1 MTPITGGELLLK
13 TLKLEGIDRIFGVLD
28 GSYNAWLAKLDE
40 YGIDYVCPR
49 HEAAAA
55 HMAEAYARINGKP
68 AVVFGGI
75 GPGASNMISGVV
87 SAWAEGVPLIVLSG
101 QRRRNIIYP
110 ERGGNFQTA
119 DLLGLYEPVTKWQ
132 AGLRDLRRLP
142 ELMRKAFRIAL
153 SGRPGPVYIEIPE
166 DLMRG
171 TIEDELVTD
180 LWPPERYRPER
191 LGPGQPEAIRRAAEM
206 LMNAQRPTLHAGSG
220 VLWAEAWDEFMALG
234 EYIGA
239 TYTTSLAARG
249 VVSEEHP
256 RYFHTLNREAFELMR
271 AEADVALVVGSRL
284 GELDGWGKPPAW
296 SMETS
301 TIQIDVEPA
310 NIGLNRPVD
319 VAIVGDAKAALQAL
333 LAEIKALGGPK
344 SPPDMSRYEALNQEW
359 REELVEASEFA
370 GDGVNPGA
378 MVAAVREAFSDEA
391 ILAQDGGNTSLW
403 FASYAPITR
412 PRSYLYSAHFGFL
425 GTGLP
430 YAIGAK
436 FAQPEREVAL
446 VTGDGALGF
455 HMQEMETA
463 IRHGLKLTVVVSSD
477 AGWGMERS
485 SQLLAQVGRFVETEH
500 APTDYA
506 ALARAFGWR
515 GFQVETLEQLRQA
528 LAEAKESNKPAL
540 IQVTVD
546 PQANLAPPGALIF
559 GSMVYRAED

>member
-13 TLKLEGIDRIFGVLD
+13 TLKLEGVDRIFGVLD

-171 TIEDELVTD
+171 EIDDELVTD
-180 LWPPERYRPER
+180 LWPPERYRTER
-191 LGPGQPEAIRRAAEM
+191 MGPGQPEAIRKAAEM
-206 LMNAQRPTLHAGSG
+206 LMNAQRPTLHAGAG
-220 VLWAEAWDEFMALG
+220 VLWAEAWEEFMALG
-234 EYIGA
+234 EYLGA
-239 TYTTSLAARG
+239 TYTTSLTARG
-249 VVSEEHP
+249 VVPEDHP

-296 SMETS
+296 SMDTA

-310 NIGLNRPVD
+310 HIGLNRPVD
-319 VAIVGDAKAALQAL
+319 VAIVGDAKAALRAL
-333 LAEIKALGGPK
+333 LDEVVALGGPK
-344 SPPDMSRYEALNQEW
+344 SPPDMSRYDALTAAW
-359 REELVEASEFA
+359 REELAEAKAFG

-378 MVAAVREAFSDEA
+378 MIEAVRAAFPDDA
-391 ILAQDGGNTSLW
+391 ILVQDGGNTSLW
-403 FASYAPITR
+403 FASYAPILR
-412 PRSYLYSAHFGFL
+412 PKTYLYSAHFGFL

-436 FAQPEREVAL
+436 FAQPEREVVL
-446 VTGDGALGF
+446 VTGDGAFGF
-455 HMQEMETA
+455 HMQELETA
-463 IRHGLKLTVVVSSD
+463 IRHGLKLTVVVASD

-506 ALARAFGWR
+506 ALARAFGWT
-515 GFQVETLEQLRQA
+515 GVHAASLEELNQA
-528 LAEAKESNKPAL
+528 LAEAKASDQPTL
-540 IQVTVD
+540 IQAHID

-559 GSMVYRAED
+559 ASMVYRAED

>member
-1 MTPITGGELLLK
+1 MPPITGGELLLK
-13 TLKLEGIDRIFGVLD
+13 TLKNEGVSIIFGVLD

-49 HEAAAA
+49 HESAAA
-55 HMAEAYARINGKP
+55 HMAEAWARINGRP

-87 SAWAEGVPLIVLSG
+87 SAWAEGAPLIVLSG

-119 DLLGLYEPVTKWQ
+119 DLLGLYKPVTKWQ
-132 AGLRDLRRLP
+132 AGVRDLRRLP

-171 TIEDELVTD
+171 TIEAERVTD
-180 LWPPERYRPER
+180 LWPPRRYRVER
-191 LGPGQPEAIRRAAEM
+191 LGPGQPEAIQQAAAM
-206 LMNAQRPTLHAGSG
+206 LMDAQRPTLHAGSG
-220 VLWAEAWDEFMALG
+220 VLWAEAWEELMALG
-234 EYIGA
+234 EYVGA
-239 TYTTSLAARG
+239 TYTTSLSARG
-249 VVSEEHP
+249 VVPEDHP
-256 RYFHTLNREAFELMR
+256 RYFHTLNREALELMR

-284 GELDGWGKPPAW
+284 GELEAWGREPAW
-296 SMETS
+296 SPDTA
-301 TIQIDVEPA
+301 TIQIDAEPA
-310 NIGLNRPVD
+310 HIGLNRPVD
-319 VAIVGDAKAALQAL
+319 VGIVGDAKAALQAL
-333 LAEIKALGGPK
+333 LDAVKALGGPK
-344 SPPDMSRYEALNQEW
+344 SPPDTSRYEALSQEW
-359 REELVEASEFA
+359 REELAEASEFA

-378 MVAAVREAFSDEA
+378 MAAAVREAFPDDA
-391 ILAQDGGNTSLW
+391 IIAQDGGNTSLW
-403 FASYAPITR
+403 VVNYAPMKR

-436 FAQPEREVAL
+436 FAQPDRDVAL
-446 VTGDGALGF
+446 ITGDGALGF

-463 IRHGLKLTVVVSSD
+463 IRHGLKITVVVSSD

-485 SQLLAQVGRFVETEH
+485 SQLLAQVGKFVETEH

-515 GFQVETLEQLRQA
+515 GFQAGNLDQLRQA
-528 LAEAKESNKPAL
+528 LAEARESDKPTL
-540 IQVTVD
+540 IQVMVD